1 MNGEMSD
8 FEMDVYTRFMA
19 HELLLKQL
27 YVQFANMTENREET
41 LTLQEQALKDV
52 FAALQPESGSAEP
65 WRIKL
70 LQVQK
75 QYGPEMLREFFQSVR
90 TNLPK
95 R

>member
-27 YVQFANMTENREET
+27 YVQFANMTGNREET
-41 LTLQEQALKDV
+41 LARQEEATRGV
-52 FAALQPESGSAEP
+52 FAALQADAGSAEP

-75 QYGPEMLREFFQSVR
+75 QYGPEMLQEFFQSVR
-90 TNLPK
+90 TSLPK

>member
-41 LTLQEQALKDV
+41 LTLQEQALKGV
-52 FAALQPESGSAEP
+52 FTALKPDAGNSEP

-75 QYGPEMLREFFQSVR
+75 QYGPEMIQEFFQSAR
-90 TNLPK
+90 SNLPK